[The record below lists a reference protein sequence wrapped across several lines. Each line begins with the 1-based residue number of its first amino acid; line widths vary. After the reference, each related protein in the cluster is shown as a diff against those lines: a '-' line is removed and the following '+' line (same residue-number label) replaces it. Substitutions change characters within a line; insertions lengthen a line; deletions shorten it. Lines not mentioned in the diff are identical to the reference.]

1 MRPTALLFIVCQGLA
16 DQGPLYINGFPVDGI
31 KLNEGTCLNEIVQMY
46 DPDNM
51 GTGAPTP
58 NFADPYVCSRA
69 SLPETPRWE
78 SEYPGWYVKRVNARI
93 LTAPSLVTPTSTRSV
108 GAASQ

>member
-1 MRPTALLFIVCQGLA
+1 MTPTALLFVVCQGLA
-16 DQGPLYINGFPVDGI
+16 DQGPLDVNGFPVDGI
-31 KLNEGTCLNEIVQMY
+31 KLNEGTCRNEIVQMY

-69 SLPETPRWE
+69 SLSETPRWE
-78 SEYPGWYVKRVNARI
+78 SRTSG
-93 LTAPSLVTPTSTRSV
+93 LVREAGEMP
-108 GAASQ
+108 AS

>member
-1 MRPTALLFIVCQGLA
+1 MTPTALLFVVCQGLA
-16 DQGPLYINGFPVDGI
+16 AQGPLDVNGFPVDGI
-31 KLNEGTCLNEIVQMY
+31 KLNEGTCRNEIVQMY

-69 SLPETPRWE
+69 SLSETPRWE
-78 SEYPGWYVKRVNARI
+78 SEHPDWYVKRVKCPHPDGTFPGDTDI
-93 LTAPSLVTPTSTRSV
+93 
-108 GAASQ
+108 